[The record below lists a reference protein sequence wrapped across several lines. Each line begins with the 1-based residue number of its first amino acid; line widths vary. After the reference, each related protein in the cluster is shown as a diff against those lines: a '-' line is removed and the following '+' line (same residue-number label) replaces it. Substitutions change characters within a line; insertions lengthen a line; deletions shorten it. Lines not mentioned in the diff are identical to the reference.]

1 MNVITALVRLLK
13 VSYLIPALLAGI
25 FSAICAVGLM
35 STAAWLI
42 ASAALQPPLYT
53 LTVGVTGVRAFGIGR
68 AVFRY
73 LDRWLSHRLAFD
85 CFERLQ
91 IRLYELAA
99 KRLPLREGPARQGEF
114 LHDLG
119 TGCETLRDVY
129 LRGLP
134 APLIT
139 AVLTVAAFFPLR
151 DAVGTAALLLPFVY
165 LLHLAL
171 AYLGGRT
178 KSVRETSA
186 AYRSSL
192 LDTAGGREEL
202 FFAGS
207 DIPVKTLRD
216 EASAFAARQDQGAKK
231 RDRLEFLAEILRLA
245 SWILLFAFLIA
256 AVPAGNL
263 TGIGLAVWILL
274 LQALLQEY
282 RALPEAVFV
291 LLDGQKA
298 GQSILA
304 DNDGSPSR
312 NESENRRSVDM
323 TSTSLCYD
331 PNVNR
336 RTEIK
341 GSQQA
346 SELSLHPSSGVQ
358 NHIAAA
364 PVLTVTDLTFS
375 YANGQSVFAP
385 LSFTVQKGQHT
396 AVIGESGAGKTTL
409 ASLLL
414 GLYRPDSGTIRFD
427 TSQNP
432 VTASLQGSYIFSGS
446 VRENFTRL
454 NPVIDEET
462 IRRALE
468 TAQLLP
474 FVKTLPQGLDTPLGK
489 NGARLS
495 GGQQNR
501 LKTALA
507 LAESSPLLLLD
518 EPTAGLDRQTA
529 ENLITA
535 IFTDAE
541 HANRTLLIITHD
553 LPLLSRMRQIIR
565 MQPAK

>member
-25 FSAICAVGLM
+25 LSAICAVGLM

-216 EASAFAARQDQGAKK
+216 KASAFSARQDQGAKK

-304 DNDGSPSR
+304 DNDGS
-312 NESENRRSVDM
+312 
-323 TSTSLCYD
+323 
-331 PNVNR
+331 
-336 RTEIK
+336 
-341 GSQQA
+341 
-346 SELSLHPSSGVQ
+346 LHPSSGVQ

-427 TSQNP
+427 TSKNP

-535 IFTDAE
+535 LFTDAE

-553 LPLLSRMRQIIR
+553 LPLLSHMRQIVR